1 MSQPYVGEIKLFAGS
16 FAPAGWAMCQ
26 GQLMPIS
33 ENDTLFNLIGTMY
46 GGDGQETF
54 GIPDLQGRLPVHAG
68 QGPGISQNYQ
78 QGEMAGVES
87 VTLSTQQIPVHNHA
101 VLITQT
107 NQQAGPQDAY
117 FATATSLQAGVNTY
131 NNALP
136 ADQPLVNTTLQPV
149 GGSQPHDNI
158 QPTLGI
164 TYIISLFG
172 IFPHQ

>member
-1 MSQPYVGEIKLFAGS
+1 MSQPYIGEIKLFAGS
-16 FAPAGWAMCQ
+16 FAPAGWAICNGAPQ
-26 GQLMPIS
+26 AIS
-33 ENDTLFNLIGTMY
+33 ENDALFTLLGTMY

-54 GIPDLQGRLPVHAG
+54 NLPDLQGRLPVHAG
-68 QGPGISQNYQ
+68 QGPGISQSYQ
-78 QGEMAGVES
+78 QGETGGVES

-107 NQQAGPQDAY
+107 NQQVGPQDAY

-136 ADQPLVNTTLQPV
+136 ADQPLVNTSLQPV
-149 GGSQPHDNI
+149 GGSQPHENF

-172 IFPHQ
+172 VFPHQ